1 MGGGAPRRLE
11 QTRTLRNL
19 LRLTI
24 RGGFLFPDAYAGC
37 EHSWVC
43 MDSGY
48 AVCEGCGSEHRCY
61 EGRCPETLVDQS
73 ERVCTISGCVTLQHE
88 MRAERDAVMR
98 VGPSSVAAAATAI
111 VAAAVPFTKVA
122 DLLRSGAL
130 QSEQLRGLVE
140 HTVRDILASDKTDRC
155 MEQERRRNDAKELAV
170 FSRLLREV
178 AHDRECKRPSVV
190 VLMGQVRFQCRK
202 NRRAMALRSLGPDR
216 TARVIRE
223 CTDAITGLLLVH
235 GGPRVA
241 RQLQNSTR
249 NREFIASMLFLMRVG
264 IRFQG
269 RRVLPRMELLHEVLP
284 LQVLLPSIF
293 RIRAKSI
300 TEGENLIKLDLKS
313 LPIG

>member
-37 EHSWVC
+37 AHNWQC

-48 AVCEGCGSEHRCY
+48 AVCDGCGSEHRCY

-98 VGPSSVAAAATAI
+98 IGPSAAVVAAAA
-111 VAAAVPFTKVA
+111 AAAAPYTKVA

-130 QSEQLRGLVE
+130 QSEQLRGLVD

-178 AHDRECKRPSVV
+178 AHDRECKRPNVV
-190 VLMGQVRFQCRK
+190 VLVGQIRFQCRK
-202 NRRAMALRSLGPDR
+202 NRRAMSLRSLGTDR

-223 CTDAITGLLLVH
+223 CTDAIAGLLLVH